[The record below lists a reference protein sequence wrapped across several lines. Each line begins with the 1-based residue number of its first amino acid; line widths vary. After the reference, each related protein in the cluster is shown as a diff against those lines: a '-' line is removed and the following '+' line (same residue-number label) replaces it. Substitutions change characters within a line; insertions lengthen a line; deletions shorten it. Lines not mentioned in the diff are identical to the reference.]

1 MCNKTNAKEEMNWI
15 ADAGRLG
22 LGRIAVMVMS
32 SSGWQWIGGEED
44 DAMDEWCECEGE
56 ITPRVI
62 RFLTDEVQL
71 SRVR

>member
-1 MCNKTNAKEEMNWI
+1 MDGN
-15 ADAGRLG
+15 G
-22 LGRIAVMVMS
+22 L
-32 SSGWQWIGGEED
+32 GGEED
-44 DAMDEWCECEGE
+44 DAMDERCECEGE

>member
-1 MCNKTNAKEEMNWI
+1 MCNKTNAKEMNWI

-22 LGRIAVMVMS
+22 RIAVMVMIVVVD
-32 SSGWQWIGGEED
+32 GNGLGGEED
-44 DAMDEWCECEGE
+44 DAMDERCECEGE

>member
-15 ADAGRLG
+15 ADAGR